1 MTAQL
6 PTSLSQRVE
15 RFARQQGLE
24 LDMEGRWVLGLSDFA
39 QWVAARHNQWVTE
52 AVGTKRF
59 AEPLDERWLQAE
71 LMRELADV
79 DDMAALQ
86 QRLRSL
92 RNRCQF
98 WVVWRHLLA
107 LSTLEET
114 VSVTSM
120 MADNIIGAALD
131 LVYRWE
137 VSREGTPVA
146 SSSGEP
152 QRLVVL
158 ALGKLGAEE
167 LNLSSD
173 VDLIFAY
180 PEAGMTGS
188 GNTNQQFFVRV
199 CQRLIEALDPVTVD
213 GFVFRM
219 DMRLRPHGDGGPLVM
234 HFAAI
239 EQYFE
244 TQGRSWE
251 RYAFIKARACA
262 GDVEQGNVL
271 LRILKPFVYRRYLD
285 FGSVD
290 ALREMHA
297 RLVHQR
303 HHPEDVKL
311 GPGGIRDAEFTVQ
324 VQQLIRGGRQAELQ
338 QRAFLPALAALHEV
352 GHFDSDS
359 ARDLGAAY
367 RFLRDTEHSIQAEA
381 DRQSQRLPSSD
392 LSRERLALG
401 RGFECYE
408 DFVRTLRQHRS
419 VVEALFDRA
428 VQVAP
433 AIDGGLWVVRDNA
446 ADFDTAGFEDPAA
459 TVELLNGL
467 ATARDRASVADAGRK
482 CLDNLMPQLLQVV
495 SQQERPTLTLQRVVP
510 ILRAVLRRSAYL
522 VLLQENPRVLE
533 HFVRLAGLSRWL
545 AEELARQPMFL
556 NVLVDQHAWEP
567 VPDRETL
574 SAELAERI
582 AIQSGEPASE
592 EMLLDELRTFKEQ
605 HVFRVAAAELRD
617 TLPLMHVSDYLT
629 HLAEA
634 VLQHAL
640 GFAWDQVAAQHP
652 EFHQPRPFIVVGY
665 GKLGGIELGP
675 GSDLDLVFLHDL
687 PTSASQFLHRLVRKL
702 LHVLTVPT
710 YLGPLYKVD
719 MRLRPS
725 GNSGTLV
732 SSLSAF
738 RKYQEKQAW
747 VWEHQALV
755 RARVVA
761 GDAQL
766 ARAFAS
772 LRHEILCQPRSRDE
786 LRAEVRSMRRRMA
799 QHHGQELDLKR
810 GVGGIVD
817 IEFIVQY
824 LVLAWAD
831 EHPSLATHSDN
842 VRILEVAGSVG
853 ALSEQDAARL
863 TSAYLAL
870 RGEWHR
876 SVLDSTDVV
885 GSEERLASHRDEVR
899 RIWVQLFGEPRAL
912 SNPGS

>member
-1 MTAQL
+1 MPENREPYDDKDNQYRNAVVKRLRIET
-6 PTSLSQRVE
+6 PE
-15 RFARQQGLE
+15 GRQQ
-24 LDMEGRWVLGLSDFA
+24 
-39 QWVAARHNQWVTE
+39 
-52 AVGTKRF
+52 
-59 AEPLDERWLQAE
+59 
-71 LMRELADV
+71 
-79 DDMAALQ
+79 
-86 QRLRSL
+86 
-92 RNRCQF
+92 
-98 WVVWRHLLA
+98 
-107 LSTLEET
+107 
-114 VSVTSM
+114 
-120 MADNIIGAALD
+120 I
-131 LVYRWE
+131 
-137 VSREGTPVA
+137 
-146 SSSGEP
+146 
-152 QRLVVL
+152 
-158 ALGKLGAEE
+158 
-167 LNLSSD
+167 
-173 VDLIFAY
+173 
-180 PEAGMTGS
+180 
-188 GNTNQQFFVRV
+188 
-199 CQRLIEALDPVTVD
+199 
-213 GFVFRM
+213 
-219 DMRLRPHGDGGPLVM
+219 
-234 HFAAI
+234 
-239 EQYFE
+239 
-244 TQGRSWE
+244 
-251 RYAFIKARACA
+251 
-262 GDVEQGNVL
+262 
-271 LRILKPFVYRRYLD
+271 
-285 FGSVD
+285 
-290 ALREMHA
+290 HA
-297 RLVHQR
+297 
-303 HHPEDVKL
+303 P
-311 GPGGIRDAEFTVQ
+311 
-324 VQQLIRGGRQAELQ
+324 
-338 QRAFLPALAALHEV
+338 
-352 GHFDSDS
+352 
-359 ARDLGAAY
+359 
-367 RFLRDTEHSIQAEA
+367 
-381 DRQSQRLPSSD
+381 
-392 LSRERLALG
+392 
-401 RGFECYE
+401 
-408 DFVRTLRQHRS
+408 
-419 VVEALFDRA
+419 
-428 VQVAP
+428 
-433 AIDGGLWVVRDNA
+433 WVVRDNA

-687 PTSASQFLHRLVRKL
+687 PTSASLFLHRLVRKL

-810 GVGGIVD
+810 GAGGIVD

-885 GSEERLASHRDEVR
+885 IGTVIVLIWNLYWVVYTPETGLIESFATHIETSEGTIQSVADTLEDIKALIKDVQTGQDEDRQRDLTMRGMGAQGSFGGTQAYVRVNADSDASIYKDGDRIKITKLGENGRPSEEFVVRGEWTHPDSEVLVSFSTEACK
-899 RIWVQLFGEPRAL
+899 ILEVNGIVKVQLEPAAK
-912 SNPGS
+912 